1 MKASQ
6 EAILRCATRINS
18 FIPSRIVG
26 TDLKLVGREGDIKIN
41 FDYQG
46 KAYEFIVPFTRP
58 YLNKA
63 DHVFANLLNLNQKRK
78 ENNQLFQEFIIKIT
92 QDYSVIPAIEIPC
105 RFTLLS
111 KGGSTDLDDPS
122 PVTVPNN
129 PPQPPSLSASAS
141 QNFQFDDSQT
151 HYIVFAEMSPD
162 SFFNRKLAK
171 YFDEYTLKEMFTK
184 VNSSYECGST
194 YRPGNKAPF
203 VTILPLFDQFKRNQT
218 EDQFLQGI
226 FNDIVKSQNQYFK
239 KPTICMVYSS
249 QGFPNR
255 SLFEEGWYMVV
266 KQLTFSGYAK
276 FIAE

>member
-1 MKASQ
+1 MKS
-6 EAILRCATRINS
+6 IN
-18 FIPSRIVG
+18 
-26 TDLKLVGREGDIKIN
+26 LDIKA
-41 FDYQG
+41 FRKG
-46 KAYEFIVPFTRP
+46 
-58 YLNKA
+58 
-63 DHVFANLLNLNQKRK
+63 NLFFRK
-78 ENNQLFQEFIIKIT
+78 PLRIWDFK
-92 QDYSVIPAIEIPC
+92 PAIKAKAVVDTI
-105 RFTLLS
+105 FS
-111 KGGSTDLDDPS
+111 GSSFRYTSSFFDSTYFNNLYILPS
-122 PVTVPNN
+122 ANN
-129 PPQPPSLSASAS
+129 NLGANPSNAVSQSLWVYASAS
-141 QNFQFDDSQT
+141 QNTEFDDSQT

-249 QGFPNR
+249 KGFPNR
-255 SLFEEGWYMVV
+255 RLFEEHWYMVV